1 MNWVDFSYE
10 IISVVRLK
18 SKLEIYNLLI
28 KLFISSIFLFFK
40 VKEMTNDILNEW
52 KKTLREE
59 KWLDEESRRN
69 ALEKADYIQL
79 EIGYPDYYDN
89 LNFINSNYN
98 VC

>member
-1 MNWVDFSYE
+1 
-10 IISVVRLK
+10 
-18 SKLEIYNLLI
+18 
-28 KLFISSIFLFFK
+28 
-40 VKEMTNDILNEW
+40 MTNDILNEW

-89 LNFINSNYN
+89 LSFINNNYN
-98 VC
+98 VCRNLFLLLTPLF